1 MNRLPMMTV
10 MISFLFAG
18 AQSIAAD
25 PTQPGMSKR
34 QQLKAQMTECMKR
47 RMFAD
52 QTLSYN
58 AATKTCKSQIAK
70 QNAAESGA
78 LVASDTPAK
87 QQ

>member
-1 MNRLPMMTV
+1 MNRLPMMT
-10 MISFLFAG
+10 ITIGFLFAA
-18 AQSIAAD
+18 AQSRAAD

-34 QQLKAQMTECMKR
+34 QQQKAQLTECMKK

-70 QNAAESGA
+70 QSAAASGA